1 MKKLTGMK
9 SSFSSSENRKLQRKD
24 LKNIQGGGLNYV
36 STDCGPTCYDKETWK
51 DGEHKTT
58 LYIDTGK

>member
-24 LKNIQGGGLNYV
+24 LKNIHGGGLNYV
-36 STDCGPTCYDKETWK
+36 STDCGSTCYDKETWK
-51 DGEHKTT
+51 DEKHITT